1 MNYAYWANE
10 LEKENKVRIRWL
22 VYFCAALFFLLIST
36 SLHAAQ
42 KLEANKSYF
51 DFGSI
56 TEGMNI
62 PVSFTITNTGSDD
75 AVIREIRTF
84 AACVESRPL
93 AKRSLKPGESI
104 ELEYIFQSLGY
115 GGVTVDKHIEV
126 HYNNTAFSPL
136 KLAIR
141 GRVLPLESYQAPIGE
156 LTYNFFVLIDIRP
169 PERFVKEHI
178 MGAVNVPYE
187 MIDKWES
194 LVSKNISEE
203 VIIYLFSED
212 GSKSDKAAKSLGK
225 KGHAKYLSIVGGMK
239 EWKRQNGNKFL
250 ISGKQ

>member
-1 MNYAYWANE
+1 
-10 LEKENKVRIRWL
+10 L
-22 VYFCAALFFLLIST
+22 VYFGAALFSVLIST

-42 KLEANKSYF
+42 KIEANKSYF

-62 PVSFTITNTGSDD
+62 PVSFTITNTGFDD
-75 AVIREIRTF
+75 VLIREIRTF

-93 AKRSLKPGESI
+93 SKRSLKPGEI
-104 ELEYIFQSLGY
+104 IKLEYIFQSLGY

-126 HYNNTAFSPL
+126 HYNNAALSPL
-136 KLAIR
+136 RLAIK
-141 GRVLPLESYQAPIGE
+141 GKVLPLESYQAPIGE
-156 LTYNFFVLIDIRP
+156 LIYNFFVLVDIRS
-169 PERFVKEHI
+169 PEDFVKEHI

-187 MIDKWES
+187 KIDEWAS
-194 LVSKNISEE
+194 RVSKNISEE

-212 GSKSDKAAKSLGK
+212 GSKSDEAAKFLGK
-225 KGHAKYLSIVGGMK
+225 KGAAKYISIVGGLK